1 MEPVGLVMML
11 VINRIVCSVALIPL
25 FAVLLYTAPAHA
37 GPCSD
42 EIARLETVLN
52 QAKAER
58 EPALSAPE
66 TLGARLHRQPTPQSV
81 EKATTGAEEKVELA
95 LAAARKLD
103 SEGKDAAYMATLA
116 DVAGPLG
123 VR

>member
-1 MEPVGLVMML
+1 MML
-11 VINRIVCSVALIPL
+11 VKKNVCSVVLIPL
-25 FAVLLYTAPAHA
+25 YAVVLYSATAHA

-52 QAKAER
+52 QAKADR

-81 EKATTGAEEKVELA
+81 EKATNGAEEKVELA

-103 SEGKDAAYMATLA
+103 SEGKDAACMATLA

>member
-1 MEPVGLVMML
+1 MMR
-11 VINRIVCSVALIPL
+11 VINRIICSVAPIPL

-81 EKATTGAEEKVELA
+81 EKATKVELA

-103 SEGKDAAYMATLA
+103 SEGKDAACMATLA
-116 DVAGPLG
+116 DVAAPLG

>member
-1 MEPVGLVMML
+1 MMR
-11 VINRIVCSVALIPL
+11 VINRIICSVAPIPL

-52 QAKAER
+52 QAKADR

-81 EKATTGAEEKVELA
+81 GKATTGAEEKVELA

-103 SEGKDAAYMATLA
+103 SEGKDAACMATLA